1 MISLMAIMLKCW
13 ASQTTNSTASVETT
27 IQAMMNSMIAS
38 NMLSMQQSL
47 QSPTTTMPMST
58 YVQQFLSASKE
69 FRTPND
75 DDGDNES
82 GSEDD
87 E

>member
-1 MISLMAIMLKCW
+1 MSLMAIMLKCW
-13 ASQTTNSTASVETT
+13 ASQTTNLTANVET
-27 IQAMMNSMIAS
+27 IQEIMNSMIAS

-47 QSPTTTMPMST
+47 QSPTTTMPMSKN
-58 YVQQFLSASKE
+58 VQQSLSVSKK

-82 GSEDD
+82 GSDD